1 MRLQPFTRVEGHAA
15 ALPEDNIDTDIIFPA
30 RFLLLTSLAGLGKHA
45 FHDRR
50 YRADDSEIA
59 SFVLNRAP
67 FRQAKVIVASDN
79 FGSGSSREQ
88 AVWTLLDFGI
98 RAVIASS
105 FGEIFHANCMRNGVL
120 PLTFDPE
127 TCARL
132 ASAAEAGAL
141 FAIDLEA
148 QQLTVAGMAP
158 LAFALPPERREA
170 MLNGWDET
178 DQIANR
184 FAGPIAAFED
194 AQRQS
199 QPWLYPEE
207 TLT

>member
-1 MRLQPFTRVEGHAA
+1 MKLQPFTRIEGHAA
-15 ALPEDNIDTDIIFPA
+15 ALLEDNVDTDIIFPA
-30 RFLLLTSLAGLGKHA
+30 RFLLLTTRARLGKHA

-50 YRADDSEIA
+50 YHADGSEIA
-59 SFVLNRAP
+59 SFVLNREP
-67 FRQAKVIVASDN
+67 FSQARVIVAGAN

-120 PLTFDPE
+120 PLTFDGE
-127 TCARL
+127 QCTKL
-132 ASAAEAGAL
+132 ATAAEAGAM

-170 MLNGWDET
+170 LLNGWDET

-184 FAGPIAAFED
+184 FGGRIAAFEA

-199 QPWLYPEE
+199 QPWLYPED
-207 TLT
+207 TLP

>member
-1 MRLQPFTRVEGHAA
+1 MKLEPFTRVEGHAA
-15 ALPEDNIDTDIIFPA
+15 ALPEDNVDTDIIFPA
-30 RFLLLTSLAGLGKHA
+30 RFLLLTTRAGLGAHA

-50 YRADDSEIA
+50 YHADGSEIVD
-59 SFVLNRAP
+59 FVLNREP
-67 FRQAKVIVASDN
+67 FREARAIVAGAN

-120 PLTFDPE
+120 PLTFDTE
-127 TCARL
+127 VCAAL
-132 ASAAEAGAL
+132 ASAAEAGAM

-148 QQLTVAGMAP
+148 QQLIAGGMAP
-158 LAFALPPERREA
+158 LTFALPPERREA
-170 MLNGWDET
+170 LLNGWDET

-184 FAGPIAAFED
+184 FGEQIAAFEA
-194 AQRQS
+194 AQRAS
-199 QPWLYPEE
+199 QPWLYSEDP
-207 TLT
+207 LP

>member
-1 MRLQPFTRVEGHAA
+1 MKLQPFTRVEGQAA
-15 ALPEDNIDTDIIFPA
+15 ALPEDNVDTDIIFPA
-30 RFLLLTSLAGLGKHA
+30 RFLLLTTREGLGRNA

-50 YRADDSEIA
+50 YHADGSEIVD
-59 SFVLNRAP
+59 FVLNREP
-67 FRQAKVIVASDN
+67 FRDASVIVAGAN

-88 AVWTLLDFGI
+88 AVWALLDFGI

-120 PLTFDPE
+120 PLTLDPG
-127 TCARL
+127 TCAVL
-132 ASAAEAGAL
+132 AGSAEAGAM

-170 MLNGWDET
+170 LLEGWDET

-184 FAGPIAAFED
+184 FGTQIAAFEA
-194 AQRQS
+194 AQRAS
-199 QPWLYPEE
+199 QPWLYPED
-207 TLT
+207 TMP

>member
-1 MRLQPFTRVEGHAA
+1 MKLQPFTRIEGHAA
-15 ALPEDNIDTDIIFPA
+15 ALPEDNVDTDIIFPA
-30 RFLLLTSLAGLGKHA
+30 RYLLLTTREGLGLHA

-50 YRADDSEIA
+50 YHADGTEIA
-59 SFVLNRAP
+59 SFVLNREP
-67 FRQAKVIVASDN
+67 FRDARVIVAGAN

-127 TCARL
+127 TGARL
-132 ASAAEAGAL
+132 ATAAEAGAM

-148 QQLTVAGMAP
+148 QQLTVSGMAP
-158 LAFALPPERREA
+158 LTFTLPSERREA

-178 DQIANR
+178 DQIENR
-184 FAGPIAAFED
+184 FGGHIAMFEA
-194 AQRQS
+194 AQRAS

-207 TLT
+207 TLP